1 MTVPKSLR
9 GRTLQDR
16 YFPQRLNRKL
26 GIQVLLQSVALIAEP
41 LPDGLETFGNFAE
54 FRRGFSAV
62 RSKAR
67 KLGLNKAALPTVTS
81 PREPKPA
88 PKPKPLSAAV
98 TADPAPAA
106 TALPGFPEDSG
117 TTFRAMGQ
125 WFGAVPLL
133 DHHPGQCRW
142 IVSDVWPFG
151 IAARRPW
158 TARRCADSISDAS
171 SFPAARRSTCSA
183 AAAGWGWTRRD
194 EDGAF

>member
-41 LPDGLETFGNFAE
+41 LPDGLKTFGNFAE

-106 TALPGFPEDSG
+106 TALPGFRKIPVRPFAPWANGS
-117 TTFRAMGQ
+117 ALCHCLIIIPAN
-125 WFGAVPLL
+125 AV
-133 DHHPGQCRW
+133 G
-142 IVSDVWPFG
+142 
-151 IAARRPW
+151 
-158 TARRCADSISDAS
+158 
-171 SFPAARRSTCSA
+171 
-183 AAAGWGWTRRD
+183 
-194 EDGAF
+194 